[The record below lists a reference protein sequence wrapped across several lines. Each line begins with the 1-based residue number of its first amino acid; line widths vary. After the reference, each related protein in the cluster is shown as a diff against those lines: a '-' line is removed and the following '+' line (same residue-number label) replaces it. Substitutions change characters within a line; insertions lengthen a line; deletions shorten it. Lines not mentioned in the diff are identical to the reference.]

1 MKLLEPIEVVTRHLC
16 GANYPMLN
24 LVHPYMES
32 LKKKF
37 APRPDKNETIDTYLN
52 FIYGEGNENDEI
64 TDDDNTDIN
73 RDGHITVI

>member
-1 MKLLEPIEVVTRHLC
+1 
-16 GANYPMLN
+16 
-24 LVHPYMES
+24 MES

>member
-1 MKLLEPIEVVTRHLC
+1 MKLLEPIEVVTRYLC
-16 GANYPMLN
+16 SANYLTLN

-64 TDDDNTDIN
+64 TDDDDTDIPTAGT
-73 RDGHITVI
+73 RQ